1 MSKVYN
7 YSLAEIKEKITN
19 HGMKCTS
26 QRIAI
31 YQALLSSDHPS
42 AEEVYDDIEKD
53 FPSISLSTVYNTLET
68 FAETKLIGKIKTSN
82 GKMRYDV
89 RIEPH
94 AHLYCKKSEKA
105 IDYFDD
111 ELQEM
116 IIKHIKKKKIP
127 NFNIGDIQIQING
140 KLINN

>member
-1 MSKVYN
+1 MSKIYD
-7 YSLAEIKEKITN
+7 YSLAEIKAKISG

-31 YQALLSSDHPS
+31 YQALLYSDHPYV
-42 AEEVYDDIEKD
+42 EEIYADIEKAY
-53 FPSISLSTVYNTLET
+53 PSISLSTVYNTLET
-68 FAETKLIGKIKTSN
+68 FAEKKLIGKIKTNN

-94 AHLYCKKSEKA
+94 AHLYCSKSEKV

-111 ELQEM
+111 ELQKL
-116 IIKHIKKKKIP
+116 IKNHFAKKNIP
-127 NFNIGDIQIQING
+127 NFSIGDIQVLLNG
-140 KLINN
+140 KAIKN